1 MSSSRSVAAA
11 RARRSAPEPA
21 QSFKPGPITSI
32 NSSTSFNP
40 GSSRLPQNMQQ
51 SQQQQQEQE
60 QPAGKLTVTN
70 AIALISLRI
79 GRLEQFAY
87 QHNLDKTNDEL
98 NGYPSQTDDSDQI
111 DSSVIKNIIA
121 RLELIEKD
129 KKQQATTQ
137 QKHIAIPNAQTQTQ
151 TQTIDSV
158 TVDKV
163 DKVNQEI
170 KLLQDELKETKDLL
184 MKLQSFTM
192 DTNQKLVNIM
202 FHDTNELDI
211 DQIEN
216 YQEEFEYSEEY
227 KNDNVQILE
236 ELQPLF
242 QSQTISGNLKD
253 LINAELAISDV

>member
-51 SQQQQQEQE
+51 SQQQPQE
-60 QPAGKLTVTN
+60 PVHGGKRTVTN
-70 AIALISLRI
+70 VIALMSLRI
-79 GRLEQFAY
+79 GRLEDFAY
-87 QHNLDKTNDEL
+87 QYNLDKTNNEL
-98 NGYPSQTDDSDQI
+98 NGYQSQTETSGQV
-111 DSSVIKNIIA
+111 DSSIIKNIIT
-121 RLELIEKD
+121 RLELMEKD
-129 KKQQATTQ
+129 KKLQSTTQ
-137 QKHIAIPNAQTQTQ
+137 QKHIATPITNTPTTNTH
-151 TQTIDSV
+151 TIDSV
-158 TVDKV
+158 DIDKF
-163 DKVNQEI
+163 NQEI
-170 KLLQDELKETKDLL
+170 KSLQDELKETKDLL

-202 FHDTNELDI
+202 FHDTNELDV
-211 DQIEN
+211 DQIEKS
-216 YQEEFEYSEEY
+216 QDFEYSEAY
-227 KNDNVQILE
+227 KNDNLQILE

-253 LINAELAISDV
+253 FINAELAISDV